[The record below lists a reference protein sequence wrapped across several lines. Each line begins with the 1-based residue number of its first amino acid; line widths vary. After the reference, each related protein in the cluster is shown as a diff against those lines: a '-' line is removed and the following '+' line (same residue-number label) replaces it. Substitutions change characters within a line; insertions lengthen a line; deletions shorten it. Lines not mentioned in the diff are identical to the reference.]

1 MLILVACTDMGL
13 TTIIVSEGSHRIEG
27 SLRKGSINMINENI
41 KKYRKK
47 KGISQEEMAVK
58 LNVVR
63 QTVSKWENGLSVPDA
78 DVLIHIAELLE
89 VSVSQLLGTEGNS
102 DVNTDL
108 SEELAKLNEQL
119 AEKKQ
124 KEKLLLQANK
134 IRGVI
139 LFLSFLA
146 MLIALIVKNEI
157 ISTLLVSLCVLVAV
171 VVLYRNLALLTSIT
185 TNDLK
190 IGVLRISTFFNIG
203 VLIVGILVTILT
215 AFDVITF
222 TENGEKMFAMLIVS
236 CVILFAGIISPK
248 LQFNRHTGLRLPWTV
263 QDEET
268 WNIAHR
274 IIGYISLP
282 VVLLYLA
289 CTWTIHNFEIVTL
302 CIMLIWIGVPG
313 VVSYLF
319 FRKKV
324 NGR

>member
-1 MLILVACTDMGL
+1 
-13 TTIIVSEGSHRIEG
+13 
-27 SLRKGSINMINENI
+27 MINENI
-41 KKYRKK
+41 KKHRKK

-78 DVLIHIAELLE
+78 DVLIQIAELLE
-89 VSVSQLLGTEGNS
+89 VSVSQLLGIEGNI
-102 DVNTDL
+102 DTNTDL

-119 AEKKQ
+119 AEKRQ
-124 KEKLLLQANK
+124 REKLLLQANK
-134 IRGVI
+134 KRGMI
-139 LFLSFLA
+139 LLLSFLA
-146 MLIALIVKNEI
+146 MLTALIAKNEI
-157 ISTLLVSLCVLVAV
+157 LSILLAGICMLAAAL
-171 VVLYRNLALLTSIT
+171 VLYRNLALLTSVT
-185 TNDLK
+185 TNDMK
-190 IGVLRISTFFNIG
+190 IGVLRITTLFDIG
-203 VLIVGILVTILT
+203 VLIIGILVSLLT

-222 TENGEKMFAMLIVS
+222 TENGEKMLAMLLIS

-248 LQFNRHTGLRLPWTV
+248 LPFSRHTGLRLPWTV

-289 CTWTIHNFEIVTL
+289 CVWTIHNFEAVTL

-313 VVSYLF
+313 VLSYLF
-319 FRKKV
+319 FHKKA